1 MSNNN
6 EKGYCK
12 MQPDN
17 NMGICCN
24 EPEDS
29 KKCRRCGWNP
39 EEAQRRRN
47 ETLRKI
53 KESDVSE

>member
-12 MQPDN
+12 MQPD

-53 KESDVSE
+53 RESEVSE